1 MKLNDFDCLNLF
13 LKIDKDLTTAYEL
26 SKRYYYF
33 NHYWNEYTRDE
44 ALEYIERFIDECYL
58 LNLESFKE
66 LGNTL
71 NNRKEKIANSFIPYT
86 RHNSETVRLSDG
98 KIEGKNSYIKKMIRL
113 ANGYSNFE
121 RFRNRAMYGENYY
134 ETYSVEP
141 LKDTVIRKF
150 KKDKEK

>member
-33 NHYWNEYTRDE
+33 NHYWNEYARDE

-71 NNRKEKIANSFIPYT
+71 NN
-86 RHNSETVRLSDG
+86 
-98 KIEGKNSYIKKMIRL
+98 
-113 ANGYSNFE
+113 
-121 RFRNRAMYGENYY
+121 
-134 ETYSVEP
+134 
-141 LKDTVIRKF
+141 
-150 KKDKEK
+150 

>member
-44 ALEYIERFIDECYL
+44 PLEYIERFIDECYL

-71 NNRKEKIANSFIPYT
+71 NN
-86 RHNSETVRLSDG
+86 
-98 KIEGKNSYIKKMIRL
+98 
-113 ANGYSNFE
+113 
-121 RFRNRAMYGENYY
+121 
-134 ETYSVEP
+134 
-141 LKDTVIRKF
+141 
-150 KKDKEK
+150 